1 MGRRFVAYLARHRSA
16 AFLAIFS
23 LSFIIRFSILL
34 CVPREQILSTGEAT
48 RIANALIEKG
58 QFADPYALPTGPT
71 AHTTPFFPVL
81 AAGIYAVFGTGYRGS
96 FALCLLVIFSY
107 SLLYALYPAF
117 ASAFGFPY
125 AAGLIAGV
133 ASALVPVKRS
143 AEVFRGWE
151 EPYAAMALAFLLF
164 LTVKRWNSPKRDATG
179 AVFFGLCWGAA
190 LYISFGLFAILVGL
204 LIVDGLARRQPKIW
218 RDACLTMVA
227 VAAVTAP
234 WILRNHRQLHG
245 WTLMRDNLGLELSYA
260 NRDHA
265 EPSSTLL
272 NADPASRSLRSDSL
286 AVAREVKS
294 VGELEFNRRR
304 LNLTMKW
311 IGSHPASFIRLSLE
325 HFFYFW
331 FGPVEHPF
339 ELVATSFY
347 TLLGLAGLR
356 LMRRRVGNTQF
367 YVWCTVFATYPLM
380 YYLIQYVNRYR
391 VPIEWMIW
399 LSAGLAITTVLE
411 RLFPDRTDGRN
422 PRA

>member
-294 VGELEFNRRR
+294 VGAVSYTH
-304 LNLTMKW
+304 LTL
-311 IGSHPASFIRLSLE
+311 PTT
-325 HFFYFW
+325 
-331 FGPVEHPF
+331 P
-339 ELVATSFY
+339 
-347 TLLGLAGLR
+347 
-356 LMRRRVGNTQF
+356 
-367 YVWCTVFATYPLM
+367 YV
-380 YYLIQYVNRYR
+380 
-391 VPIEWMIW
+391 
-399 LSAGLAITTVLE
+399 
-411 RLFPDRTDGRN
+411 
-422 PRA
+422 